1 MRVAIICKDKPGAL
15 QIRLDTR
22 PDHAAYLKT
31 GNMVEM
37 AGPLLDEQDQM
48 CGSLIIL
55 KVENMT
61 QAHDWVGSDPYG
73 LAGLFQSVMI
83 KEWNKVIG

>member
-48 CGSLIIL
+48 CG
-55 KVENMT
+55 
-61 QAHDWVGSDPYG
+61 
-73 LAGLFQSVMI
+73 
-83 KEWNKVIG
+83 